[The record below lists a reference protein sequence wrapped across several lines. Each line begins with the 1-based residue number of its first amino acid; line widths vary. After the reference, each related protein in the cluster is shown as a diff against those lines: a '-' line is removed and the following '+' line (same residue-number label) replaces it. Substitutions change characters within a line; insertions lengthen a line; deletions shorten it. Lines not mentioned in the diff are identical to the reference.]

1 MKRLLPIMTATLL
14 WSLSA
19 TAQTAMPPQDFVH
32 KTAASTMFAVES
44 ATLAL
49 HKTTSPEIKS
59 FAHRL
64 ANDRGTTGS
73 SLRQIIAKRSDI
85 ALPERPDG
93 HQLDLLRD
101 LAALQGSDFDRA
113 YVSAQRQAQEESLA
127 VIAAYAE
134 NGSDPELKAFA
145 EKTLPTL
152 QKLDAEAKALPK
164 PQ

>member
-1 MKRLLPIMTATLL
+1 MKRLLPIMTATLI
-14 WSLSA
+14 WSLGAS
-19 TAQTAMPPQDFVH
+19 AQTAMPPQDFVH
-32 KTAASTMFAVES
+32 KAAVSTMFAVES

-93 HQLDLLRD
+93 RQLDLLRD
-101 LAALQGSDFDRA
+101 LATLQGPEFDRA
-113 YVSAQRQAQEESLA
+113 YVAAQRQAQEESLA

-134 NGSDPELKAFA
+134 SGSDPELKAFA
-145 EKTLPTL
+145 EQTLPVL

-164 PQ
+164 PD

>member
-1 MKRLLPIMTATLL
+1 MKRLLPIMSATLL
-14 WSLSA
+14 WSMGA
-19 TAQTAMPPQDFVH
+19 VAQTPMPPQDFVH
-32 KTAASTMFAVES
+32 KATVSTMFAVES

-49 HKTTSPEIKS
+49 HKTVSPEIKS

-93 HQLDLLRD
+93 PQLDLLRD
-101 LAALQGSDFDRA
+101 LADLQGPEFDRA
-113 YVSAQRQAQEESLA
+113 YVVAQRAAQEESLA
-127 VIAAYAE
+127 VVSAYAE
-134 NGSDPELKAFA
+134 TGSDPELKAFA
-145 EKTLPTL
+145 EKTLPIL

-164 PQ
+164 PE

>member
-32 KTAASTMFAVES
+32 KAVVSTMFAVES

-49 HKTTSPEIKS
+49 HKTASPEIKS

-93 HQLDLLRD
+93 PQLDLLRD
-101 LAALQGSDFDRA
+101 LADLQGPAFDRA
-113 YVSAQRQAQEESLA
+113 YVLAQRAAQEESLA
-127 VIAAYAE
+127 VVSAYAQT
-134 NGSDPELKAFA
+134 GTDPELKAFA
-145 EKTLPTL
+145 ESTLPVL

-164 PQ
+164 PE